1 MARTRRGTRSGHGKR
16 HNGKATLSAAA
27 DAARSRARMTIVG
40 SEAVAPARPAD
51 DAKTLDAISRLD
63 LRPIARPVPPTAP
76 VNGVRR
82 TSEQTQVADDLRD
95 NDDASVWVDAPDD
108 DRESAEDDTRRTL
121 DAAWVRS
128 LRFARSAMW
137 ALPTGAFGFAV
148 TGVWGWPT
156 PTAGPAGQ
164 SPGAWLVTAVLSL
177 ALALI
182 GGVALAALLSAT
194 PGRKPAA
201 AALVSM
207 LTGTVLFV
215 PVLGLV
221 GVARPAIARLP
232 AQIRPE
238 VAGSLDG
245 RLLDGPVVHWLGI
258 GGLVLIGAGW
268 ALVGLAVLVSGML
281 NRVDGLML
289 LLSVSV
295 AVASVYQDWPFLLV
309 VAAMIMVAAG
319 LGLSWTAWRLTPAG
333 EIPDD

>member
-16 HNGKATLSAAA
+16 HNGKATLSPAA
-27 DAARSRARMTIVG
+27 DAARSRNQMTIVG
-40 SEAVAPARPAD
+40 GEAVAPARPTD
-51 DAKTLDAISRLD
+51 DAKTLDAATLEAIPRFD
-63 LRPIARPVPPTAP
+63 LRPIARPVPL

-95 NDDASVWVDAPDD
+95 SDDASVWVDAPDTGPTD
-108 DRESAEDDTRRTL
+108 DGARRTL
-121 DAAWVRS
+121 DAAWERS

-137 ALPTGAFGFAV
+137 ALPAGAFGFAV

-177 ALALI
+177 ALALV
-182 GGVALAALLSAT
+182 GAVALAALLSAT

-207 LTGTVLFV
+207 LTGTVVFV
-215 PVLGLV
+215 PVLGLI

-245 RLLDGPVVHWLGI
+245 RLLDGLVVRWLGI

-268 ALVGLAVLVSGML
+268 ALMGAAVLVSGML

-295 AVASVYQDWPFLLV
+295 AVGSAYLDWPFLLV

-333 EIPDD
+333 EVPDD